1 MSAPYRPVVAVIG
14 GGIAGLSA
22 AWELVGQGQEG
33 KAESSDRARS
43 ALPEVHVFEADARI
57 GGKLLALHIGDR
69 IVDVG
74 ADAFVA
80 RRPEA
85 TELCGEIGI
94 AGDLVPVGA
103 QGASIW
109 ARGKLRLMPAGLN
122 LGVPTQ
128 WWPLARSGI
137 LSFGE
142 SLRAARDLTPF
153 RSGPVPVAG
162 DESVGAIVR
171 ERLGRPILERL
182 VDPLVG
188 GIHAGTADQLSA
200 ASTFPLLI
208 AAGQQ
213 PGSLMRGLRRP
224 VTTPSGPLFMALAS
238 STASLA
244 GELAAALVDRGVTI
258 HTGCSVETLQRGT
271 TGVASDQRRWML
283 HLGGGEQVA
292 SEDTGPRVG
301 TRSGPVR
308 VDAVIIAVPAHR
320 AAVLLA
326 EHAPRAAGALSTIE
340 YGSVAVIT
348 LVYPEMASPMAGT
361 GVLVPRATVLDG
373 RRPLVTGVTFLS
385 RKWPHLAEKGHEI
398 VRASVGRF
406 GDDRHARMDDD
417 ELVGTVVG
425 ELDRM
430 LDLHRPPLT
439 TVVTRWKD
447 AFPQYRPGHLDRV
460 GLIDEQLAALDGVA
474 MAGSALSGVG
484 IPACIA
490 SGRSAARSVLAR
502 RSGRRPPVDPVPPTD
517 RSA

>member
-22 AWELVGQGQEG
+22 AWELVGQED
-33 KAESSDRARS
+33 KAASSDRARS
-43 ALPEVHVFEADARI
+43 DRPEVHVFEADART

-69 IVDVG
+69 VVDVG

-122 LGVPTQ
+122 LGVPTR

-137 LSFGE
+137 LSLGE

-153 RSGPVPVAG
+153 RSGPVSLTG
-162 DESVGAIVR
+162 DESVGAIVG
-171 ERLGRPILERL
+171 ERLGPPILERL

-200 ASTFPLLI
+200 AATFPLLI

-213 PGSLMRGLRRP
+213 PGSLMRRLRRP
-224 VTTPSGPLFMALAS
+224 ETAPSGPLFQALAS

-244 GELAAALVDRGVTI
+244 TELTAALVDRGVTI
-258 HTGCSVETLQRGT
+258 HTGSAVESLQRGAAA
-271 TGVASDQRRWML
+271 GVASDQRRWML
-283 HLGGGEQVA
+283 HLAGGEQVA
-292 SEDTGPRVG
+292 PEDTGPVVG
-301 TRSGPVR
+301 VRPGPVH
-308 VDAVIIAVPAHR
+308 VDAVIIAVPADR

-326 EHAPRAAGALSTIE
+326 EHAPRAAGVLSTIE
-340 YGSVAVIT
+340 YASVAVIT
-348 LVYPEMASPMAGT
+348 LVDPETSSPMAGT
-361 GVLVPRATVLDG
+361 GALVPRATVLDG
-373 RRPLVTGVTFLS
+373 RSPLVTGITYLS
-385 RKWPHLAEKGHEI
+385 RKWPHLAEKGREI

-417 ELVGTVVG
+417 ELVATVVG

-439 TVVTRWKD
+439 TVVTRWRD
-447 AFPQYRPGHLDRV
+447 AFPQYRPGHLIRV
-460 GLIDEQLAALDGVA
+460 GLIEEELAALDGVA

-490 SGRSAARSVLAR
+490 SGRSAARSVLAQL
-502 RSGRRPPVDPVPPTD
+502 SGRRPPVDPVPPTG
-517 RSA
+517 RSV